1 MATRRRTCKIA
12 GGAKLKV
19 DEIIICGS
27 VLLNEPMNRRTSL
40 KVGGLADMYIIPEN
54 VDDLR
59 NLLDQLRTRRIP
71 WLAVGKGNNLLVRDS
86 GIRGAVISL
95 ERFNQLNVVDER
107 RIRAGSGSENLA
119 LVRFAQK
126 HGLGGIAFIAG
137 VPGSIGGAVRMNAGA
152 YGTGIMERI
161 ESLTMFSG
169 GVVMEIPKEELDY
182 GYRYFNLQKDDLI
195 LAALFRLE
203 NQLSEETEDEIR
215 KDVELRRSKHS
226 VGFPSAGSFFKNP
239 RGQSAWR
246 LIDAAGMRG
255 AMVGGAQ
262 VSRTHSNFL
271 VNTGSATA
279 KDFLELS
286 RQVKKAVLATSGV
299 TLEEEVRI
307 VGEEK
312 L

>member
-1 MATRRRTCKIA
+1 
-12 GGAKLKV
+12 
-19 DEIIICGS
+19 
-27 VLLNEPMNRRTSL
+27 MNRHTSL
-40 KVGGLADMYIIPEN
+40 KVGGPVDMYVIPEDA
-54 VDDLR
+54 DDLR
-59 NLLDQLRTRRIP
+59 NLLEQLSSRRIP
-71 WLAVGKGNNLLVRDS
+71 WLALGKGNNLLVKDG

-95 ERFNQLNVVDER
+95 ERFNQIKAVDEK
-107 RIRAGSGSENLA
+107 RIRASVGVENLA

-137 VPGSIGGAVRMNAGA
+137 VPGTIGGAVRMNAGA

-169 GVVMEIPKEELDY
+169 GVVIEVPKKELDY
-182 GYRYFNLQKDDLI
+182 GYRHLNLQRNDLI

-203 NQLSEETEDEIR
+203 KRQAEETEDEIR

-239 RGQSAWR
+239 PGQSAWR

-255 AMVGGAQ
+255 AVVGGAQ
-262 VSRTHSNFL
+262 VSHTHSNFL
-271 VNTGSATA
+271 VNTGSAVA
-279 KDFLELS
+279 EDFLELS
-286 RQVKKAVLATSGV
+286 RQVKNAVLSTSGV

-307 VGEEK
+307 VGEKK